1 MGADAQNA
9 RLRLDKWLWYARFF
23 KTRRAAT
30 KAISGGRFRLD
41 GMIMNKPHRQALC
54 GQVLTFIQ
62 GNRVRVIKIAALGSR
77 RGPASE
83 ASMLYQDLTP
93 APNLPSRAIKAT
105 QPEFEARSKGSGRP
119 TKLQRRAT
127 DWLKAKTNESE
138 G

>member
-1 MGADAQNA
+1 MDAPGTP
-9 RLRLDKWLWYARFF
+9 LRLDKWLWYARFF
-23 KTRRAAT
+23 KTRGIAT
-30 KAISGGRFRLD
+30 KAISDGRFRLD
-41 GMIMNKPHRQALC
+41 GMVMNKPHRQALC

-62 GNRVRVIKIAALGSR
+62 GNRIRVIKIEALGSR

-83 ASMLYQDLTP
+83 ASALYHDLTP
-93 APNLPSRAIKAT
+93 APDLSSKTIKAM

-127 DWLKAKTNESE
+127 DWLKAKIHESE